1 MQYVLNKHTYQI
13 NEWAAAKGSL
23 CKPRVRS
30 KWDDT
35 SKSWWLYIL
44 PKFSGGGEATIDILP
59 MVVTDLFQDMG
70 FRVFVRDH
78 PDVTRNFSH
87 GSLIGSNIFLRST
100 HNAELRAFFKKTVP
114 KNTAL
119 VVLLLGIRHL
129 GLHLCWTGAWWLSCF
144 GNGCNVPREAFCR
157 FWEWQWPLHCLFS
170 FCLNWIC
177 PFC

>member
-13 NEWAAAKGSL
+13 TEWAAVKGSL

-59 MVVTDLFQDMG
+59 TVVTDLFQDMG

-78 PDVTRNFSH
+78 PDVTCNFSH

-100 HNAELRAFFKKTVP
+100 HNAELRAFFKKTQFPRIQPWSFYYLESVILAFIFVELVP
-114 KNTAL
+114 GGSPI
-119 VVLLLGIRHL
+119 LGMAIM
-129 GLHLCWTGAWWLSCF
+129 
-144 GNGCNVPREAFCR
+144 
-157 FWEWQWPLHCLFS
+157 
-170 FCLNWIC
+170 C
-177 PFC
+177 PEKPFAGFQSDSGPYTVSSPFA